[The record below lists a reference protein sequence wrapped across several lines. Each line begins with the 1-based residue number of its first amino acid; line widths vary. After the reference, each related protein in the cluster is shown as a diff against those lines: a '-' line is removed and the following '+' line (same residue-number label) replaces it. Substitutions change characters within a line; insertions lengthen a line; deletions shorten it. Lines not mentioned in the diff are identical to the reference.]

1 MQTPTIAASA
11 QPRLARGVRL
21 QTDSKTGN
29 SVLLFPEGV
38 LELNETA
45 QEIVTRCDGR
55 TVAEIVQAL
64 AEEIRCRSSNA
75 WRRCAGNPCGLATTQ
90 IDRTRMIAPRPYA
103 LLAEITYR
111 CPLHCPYCSNPT
123 QARNDQE
130 LTTSEWTRV
139 IREAAALG
147 VLQIGFSGG
156 EPLARRDLQ
165 DLVRAAREANLY
177 TNLITSG
184 IGLDDDRVRALR
196 DAGLDSIQLS
206 FQSDNTDLADE
217 IAGARA
223 HQRKLDAAAKIR
235 AAGIP
240 LSLNFVIHRRNIDR
254 LAEMIALAESLQ
266 AERVELANVQ
276 FYGWAFFNRAALL
289 PTREQVV
296 RAREIA
302 TAAKARLTGKIDI
315 FYVLPDY
322 YENRPKPCLNGWG
335 QRYLTVNPI
344 GDVLPCPTASSAIPD
359 LRFENVR
366 ARELD
371 WIWRESESFNRF
383 RGTEW
388 MPEPCQSCPQREID
402 FGGCRCQAALLTG
415 NAANTDP
422 VCDLSPNRATVD
434 AVLREVDSLG
444 YNTPAWTYR
453 ANPKEVQRVQYFSR
467 G

>member
-1 MQTPTIAASA
+1 
-11 QPRLARGVRL
+11 
-21 QTDSKTGN
+21 
-29 SVLLFPEGV
+29 
-38 LELNETA
+38 
-45 QEIVTRCDGR
+45 
-55 TVAEIVQAL
+55 
-64 AEEIRCRSSNA
+64 
-75 WRRCAGNPCGLATTQ
+75 
-90 IDRTRMIAPRPYA
+90 MIAPRPYA

-111 CPLHCPYCSNPT
+111 CPLHCPYCSNPV
-123 QARNDQE
+123 AVRNGNLEGGAPATPDKTGSPEFPPPCNAE
-130 LTTSEWTRV
+130 LSTDEWTRV

-156 EPLARRDLQ
+156 EPLARRDLP

-196 DAGLDSIQLS
+196 DAGLDSVQLS
-206 FQSDNTDLADE
+206 FQSDDTDLADE

-235 AAGIP
+235 GAEIP

-276 FYGWAFFNRAALL
+276 FYGWAFLNRAALL

-296 RAREIA
+296 RAREIG
-302 TAAKARLTGKIDI
+302 TAAKARLAGKMDI

-322 YENRPKPCLNGWG
+322 YEARPKPCLNGWG

-344 GDVLPCPTASSAIPD
+344 GEVLPCPTASSAIPD
-359 LRFENVR
+359 LCFENVR

-415 NAANTDP
+415 DAANTDP
-422 VCDLSPNRATVD
+422 VCELSPNRAQVD
-434 AVLREVDSLG
+434 AVLCDLNSSAPKAFG
-444 YNTPAWTYR
+444 ADWTYR
-453 ANPKEVQRVQYFSR
+453 MNPRTAATLQRVT
-467 G
+467 

>member
-1 MQTPTIAASA
+1 MT
-11 QPRLARGVRL
+11 
-21 QTDSKTGN
+21 
-29 SVLLFPEGV
+29 
-38 LELNETA
+38 
-45 QEIVTRCDGR
+45 
-55 TVAEIVQAL
+55 
-64 AEEIRCRSSNA
+64 
-75 WRRCAGNPCGLATTQ
+75 
-90 IDRTRMIAPRPYA
+90 APRPYA
-103 LLAEITYR
+103 LLAELTYQ
-111 CPLHCPYCSNPT
+111 CPLHCPYCSNPMR
-123 QARNDQE
+123 ARNDHE
-130 LTTSEWTRV
+130 LTTDDWKRV
-139 IREAAALG
+139 IHEAAALG

-156 EPLARRDLQ
+156 EPLARRDLT
-165 DLVRAAREANLY
+165 DLIRVAREENLY

-184 IGLDDDRVRALR
+184 IGLDDDRVCALR
-196 DAGLDSIQLS
+196 DAGLDSVQLS
-206 FQSDNTDLADE
+206 FQSDSTDLADE

-254 LAEMIALAESLQ
+254 LPQMIELAEMLG

-276 FYGWAFFNRAALL
+276 FYGWAFLNRAALL

-302 TAAKARLTGKIDI
+302 TAAKARLAGRIDI

-322 YENRPKPCLNGWG
+322 YETRPKPCLNGWG

-359 LRFENVR
+359 LRFENAR
-366 ARELD
+366 AHTLD

-388 MPEPCQSCPQREID
+388 MPEPCRSCPQKEID

-422 VCDLSPNRATVD
+422 VCTLSPNRTAVD
-434 AVLREVDSLG
+434 AVLHDINSLSEQ
-444 YNTPAWTYR
+444 ARDWTYR
-453 ANPKEVQRVQYFSR
+453 INPGVPVSA
-467 G
+467 

>member
-1 MQTPTIAASA
+1 
-11 QPRLARGVRL
+11 
-21 QTDSKTGN
+21 
-29 SVLLFPEGV
+29 
-38 LELNETA
+38 
-45 QEIVTRCDGR
+45 
-55 TVAEIVQAL
+55 
-64 AEEIRCRSSNA
+64 
-75 WRRCAGNPCGLATTQ
+75 
-90 IDRTRMIAPRPYA
+90 MIAPRPYA

-111 CPLHCPYCSNPT
+111 CPLHCPYCSNPVGVLSGDLEGGAALT
-123 QARNDQE
+123 ALEAGSQELAPPRRTE
-130 LTTSEWTRV
+130 LTTDEWKRV
-139 IREAAALG
+139 IRHAAKLG

-156 EPLARRDLQ
+156 EPLARRDLAE
-165 DLVRAAREANLY
+165 LVRAAREAKLY

-184 IGLDDDRVRALR
+184 IGLDNDRVRALR
-196 DAGLDSIQLS
+196 DAGLDSVQLS
-206 FQSDNTDLADE
+206 FQSNDADLADE
-217 IAGARA
+217 IAGATA

-254 LAEMIALAESLQ
+254 LPEMIELSETLG

-276 FYGWAFFNRAALL
+276 FYGWAFLNRAALL
-289 PTREQVV
+289 PTQEQVT

-302 TAAKARLTGKIDI
+302 TAAKARLADKIDI

-322 YENRPKPCLNGWG
+322 YETRPKPCLNGWG

-366 ARELD
+366 ERALD
-371 WIWRESESFNRF
+371 WIWRESESFNCF

-388 MPEPCQSCPQREID
+388 MPEPCRSCPQKEID

-422 VCDLSPNRATVD
+422 VCTLSPNRARVD
-434 AVLREVDSLG
+434 SVLRDVNLTSDHACNWSYRVNPNTLPVSLQPCG
-444 YNTPAWTYR
+444 TTER
-453 ANPKEVQRVQYFSR
+453 RRS

>member
-1 MQTPTIAASA
+1 M
-11 QPRLARGVRL
+11 
-21 QTDSKTGN
+21 K
-29 SVLLFPEGV
+29 
-38 LELNETA
+38 
-45 QEIVTRCDGR
+45 
-55 TVAEIVQAL
+55 
-64 AEEIRCRSSNA
+64 
-75 WRRCAGNPCGLATTQ
+75 
-90 IDRTRMIAPRPYA
+90 APRPYA

-123 QARNDQE
+123 RSRNDGE
-130 LTTSEWTRV
+130 LTTGEWMRV
-139 IREAAALG
+139 IREAAGLG

-156 EPLARRDLQ
+156 EPLARRDLS

-184 IGLDDDRVRALR
+184 IGLDDDRVRDLR
-196 DAGLDSIQLS
+196 DAGLDSVQLS
-206 FQSDNTDLADE
+206 FQSDKGDLADE

-223 HQRKLDAAAKIR
+223 HQHKLDVAAKVR

-254 LAEMIALAESLQ
+254 LPEMIELAESLR

-276 FYGWAFFNRAALL
+276 FYGWAFRNRAALL
-289 PTREQVV
+289 PTREQVL

-302 TAAKARLTGKIDI
+302 TAAKTRLAGKIDI

-322 YENRPKPCLNGWG
+322 YETRPKPCLAGWG

-344 GDVLPCPTASSAIPD
+344 GDVLPCPTASSAIPE

-366 ARELD
+366 SRALD

-422 VCDLSPNRATVD
+422 VCDLSSNRASVD
-434 AVLREVDSLG
+434 AVLRDINSSSHHVHD
-444 YNTPAWTYR
+444 WTYR
-453 ANPKEVQRVQYFSR
+453 VNPKLLPSLEHAN
-467 G
+467 

>member
-1 MQTPTIAASA
+1 
-11 QPRLARGVRL
+11 
-21 QTDSKTGN
+21 
-29 SVLLFPEGV
+29 
-38 LELNETA
+38 
-45 QEIVTRCDGR
+45 
-55 TVAEIVQAL
+55 
-64 AEEIRCRSSNA
+64 
-75 WRRCAGNPCGLATTQ
+75 
-90 IDRTRMIAPRPYA
+90 MIAPRPYA

-123 QARNDQE
+123 QARNDSE
-130 LTTSEWTRV
+130 LATDEWRRV
-139 IREAAALG
+139 IGEAAALG

-156 EPLARRDLQ
+156 EPLVRHDLP

-184 IGLDDDRVRALR
+184 IGLDDDRVGALR
-196 DAGLDSIQLS
+196 NAGLDSVQLS
-206 FQSDNTDLADE
+206 FQSDSTDLADE

-223 HQRKLDAAAKIR
+223 HRHKLDAAAKIR

-240 LSLNFVIHRRNIDR
+240 LSLNFVIHLRNIDR
-254 LAEMIALAESLQ
+254 LPQMIELAESLQ
-266 AERVELANVQ
+266 AGRVELANVQ
-276 FYGWAFFNRAALL
+276 FYGWAFLNRGALL

-302 TAAKARLTGKIDI
+302 TAAKARLASKIDI

-322 YENRPKPCLNGWG
+322 YENRPKPCLSGWG

-344 GDVLPCPTASSAIPD
+344 GEVLPCPTASSAIPN
-359 LRFENVR
+359 LHLENVR

-371 WIWRESESFNRF
+371 WIWCESESFNRF

-422 VCDLSPNRATVD
+422 VCALSPNRPGVD
-434 AVLREVDSLG
+434 AVLRDLNSVNRRSRD
-444 YNTPAWTYR
+444 WTYR
-453 ANPKEVQRVQYFSR
+453 VNPTTPPVTFDTFGRPAKV
-467 G
+467 

>member
-1 MQTPTIAASA
+1 
-11 QPRLARGVRL
+11 
-21 QTDSKTGN
+21 
-29 SVLLFPEGV
+29 
-38 LELNETA
+38 
-45 QEIVTRCDGR
+45 
-55 TVAEIVQAL
+55 
-64 AEEIRCRSSNA
+64 
-75 WRRCAGNPCGLATTQ
+75 
-90 IDRTRMIAPRPYA
+90 MIIPRPYA
-103 LLAEITYR
+103 LLAEITHR

-123 QARNDQE
+123 QTRSDQE
-130 LTTSEWTRV
+130 LTTADWTRV

-156 EPLARRDLQ
+156 EPLARPDLAN
-165 DLVRAAREANLY
+165 LVRVAREANLY

-184 IGLDDDRVRALR
+184 IGLDDDRVGALR
-196 DAGLDSIQLS
+196 DAGLDSVQLS
-206 FQSDNTDLADE
+206 FQSDKTDLADE

-223 HQRKLDAAAKIR
+223 HQRKLDAAGKIR

-254 LAEMIALAESLQ
+254 LIEMIDLAEILG

-276 FYGWAFFNRAALL
+276 FYGWAFLNRAALL

-302 TAAKARLTGKIDI
+302 TAAKARLAGKIDI

-322 YENRPKPCLNGWG
+322 YETRPKPCLNGWG

-344 GDVLPCPTASSAIPD
+344 GEVLPCPTASSAIPD

-366 ARELD
+366 AHALD
-371 WIWRESESFNRF
+371 WIWQESESFNRF

-388 MPEPCQSCPQREID
+388 MPEPCHSCPQREID

-415 NAANTDP
+415 DAANTDP
-422 VCDLSPNRATVD
+422 VCDLSPNRAAVD
-434 AVLREVDSLG
+434 AVLREVNSLG
-444 YNTPAWTYR
+444 YHCPDWIYR
-453 ANPKEVQRVQYFSR
+453 VNPKAFPTLERVT
-467 G
+467 